1 MKKIIVIL
9 LVLLITS
16 TLGCNENT
24 SVANNEIAAKMEPQI
39 VKVESAVQAAKQESG
54 VTVTDEQIFIPSVVK
69 DIEENLDVVI
79 ENSKEDELL
88 SIDFCND
95 QYLHTDKYEIVL
107 MWVNTFFNSLMYG
120 GKYGDAY
127 TIDEWMT
134 SINPQI
140 FNDGE
145 RDYYKTVFD
154 WEGDETAKGF
164 ILRYIIEENTVF
176 NVSGKILHF
185 EGDILT
191 EQMARN
197 IYEDFKVI
205 RLSELK
211 S

>member
-9 LVLLITS
+9 LILFTVMISGCRQSQTSPNLLSADFTPSDVDYIEQS
-16 TLGCNENT
+16 VQSAEN
-24 SVANNEIAAKMEPQI
+24 
-39 VKVESAVQAAKQESG
+39 ESG
-54 VTVTDEQIFIPSVVK
+54 VKVNDEDIFVPLIVHDMSTGYGVTITRYE
-69 DIEENLDVVI
+69 
-79 ENSKEDELL
+79 KESLL
-88 SIDFCND
+88 SVEFKMNET
-95 QYLHTDKYEIVL
+95 QTEKYEISS
-107 MWVNTFFNSLMYG
+107 MGTGKFNQNTMYG
-120 GKYGDAY
+120 GEM
-127 TIDEWMT
+127 TIEEWLT
-134 SINPQI
+134 STNPQI

-145 RDYYKTVFD
+145 RDYYITVFD
-154 WEGDETAKGF
+154 WEGDENAKGF